1 MEKNNFKIDLQEN
14 KVVKD
19 DNKEGVVQFTKPVTI
34 TDGSTQLNGT
44 RYDIA
49 SMDTSLYN
57 GIVNSS
63 HGFDITD
70 IIGNV
75 IGLAKNRSKVTIS
88 GISFAVKESALA
100 RFSHDMLLAGFIKA
114 FSIETLG
121 EPPDE
126 DGVFFDAS
134 LVGLALVIMGNNKSA
149 QVNQIALNSIEQS
162 KKDGLDT
169 SEIEEKYKTL
179 DKINSIADNKDM
191 EFVTVQNT
199 KDHEVSVKYK
209 NAAGNEVEKKLSS
222 KETLD
227 ISKDQKEEVEKQI
240 QDAKAPEPQKVTPTP
255 TPAVPALNIPGTDV
269 ADQVNKALEPF
280 MAKIGQLEQSLF
292 DKTGKEPTFT
302 KQTDTRPNQNPFTQ
316 EMEKMGWK
324 ARHGAQINYAWDFLN
339 GKDASAGEKLA
350 EINKYNVEEL
360 KKADIIENSITI
372 ADFGNF
378 VISPELLKDIE
389 GHRSNFQPLIS
400 KLEFKETLSL
410 QMAWLKRSGDIDMA
424 EVETCDDDANGELK
438 PISEYTAPI
447 QQANLHELAAVTPVC
462 NAATRFLAAD
472 LLGDVAAGYRN
483 DYDRKRA
490 QLFIVR
496 CQQAINSTGN
506 SIVYDT
512 TSDAASLKSWISSW
526 IEAQEEIMGGVFIF
540 NQKTYGELLQR
551 AIGAGISGPLA
562 GLFTTGDQPL
572 IAGSPYIVVPN
583 ELLPTLNT
591 AETKSFTVEG
601 SAVSITEAAFYV
613 ELSTFSGR
621 VSGGLQF
628 DLSTEA
634 AYEDSGTVKSAFQ
647 RNELVLRGSFFRNG
661 AIRDE
666 DKVASLGAPGVS

>member
-1 MEKNNFKIDLQEN
+1 MEKNKFKVDIQEN
-14 KVVKD
+14 KAIKD
-19 DNKEGVVQFTKPVTI
+19 KDQDGVVQFTKPVSI
-34 TDGSTQLNGT
+34 TDGSTQLSGT

-49 SMDTSLYN
+49 SMDISLFN
-57 GIVNSS
+57 GTLNSS
-63 HGFDITD
+63 HGSDITD

-75 IGLAKNRSKVTIS
+75 IGLVKGRSKVTIS
-88 GISFAVKESALA
+88 GIEFAVKENALA
-100 RFSHDMLLAGFIKA
+100 RFAHDMLLAGFINS
-114 FSIETLG
+114 FSIETMG

-126 DGVFFDAS
+126 DGVFFDSS

-149 QVNQIALNSIEQS
+149 KINDVALNSIEQS

-179 DKINSIADNKDM
+179 DKIKNIADNKDM
-191 EFVTVQNT
+191 KFVTVQNT

-209 NAAGNEVEKKLSS
+209 NAAGDEVEKKLAS
-222 KETLD
+222 KDTLD
-227 ISKDQKEEVEKQI
+227 ISEDQKESVEKQI
-240 QDAKAPEPQKVTPTP
+240 QDSKHPEKKKDPVTP
-255 TPAVPALNIPGTDV
+255 PAAAPALAVEGTQV

-280 MAKIGQLEQSLF
+280 MAKIGQLEQSIF
-292 DKTGKEPTFT
+292 DKSGKEPTF
-302 KQTDTRPNQNPFTQ
+302 KKEHDTRPSQNPFSQ

-324 ARHGAQINYAWDFLN
+324 ERHGKQINYAWDYLKKN
-339 GKDASAGEKLA
+339 DKAAGEKLA
-350 EINKYNVEEL
+350 DINKFHVEEL
-360 KKADIIENSITI
+360 KKEGIVENAITI

-378 VISPELLKDIE
+378 VISPELLSEIE

-400 KLEFKETLSL
+400 KLEYKETLSL
-410 QMAWLKRSGDIDMA
+410 EMAWLRRSGDIDMA
-424 EVETCDDDANGELK
+424 EVELCDDDADGELK
-438 PISEYTAPI
+438 PITEYTAPI
-447 QQANLHELAAVTPVC
+447 QRANLHELAAVTPVC

-496 CQQAINSTGN
+496 CQQAINNTGN
-506 SIVYDT
+506 SITYDT
-512 TSDAASLKSWISSW
+512 TSDVASLKSWISAW

-591 AETKSFTVEG
+591 AETKSFTVETTV
-601 SAVSITEAAFYV
+601 VSITEAAFYV
-613 ELSTFSGR
+613 DLSTFSGR
-621 VSGGLQF
+621 VSGGLHF

-634 AYEDSGTVKSAFQ
+634 AYEENGTVKSAFQ
-647 RNELVLRGSFFRNG
+647 RNELILRGSFFRNG

-666 DKVASLGAPGVS
+666 DKVASLNAPGVS